1 MGTNII
7 AIYDRIE
14 RLDNLESRLATI
26 EKLLK
31 KLMILVK
38 GEILEM
44 AALDDAITALQ
55 AEVANDTTVIQ
66 SADTLI
72 NGIAAQI
79 TAAVNA
85 ALAAG
90 ATPAQ
95 LTALSTL
102 TSTLV
107 ANDTSL
113 ANAVAANTPTAP
125 VPVSPAAQ
133 LKKS

>member
-1 MGTNII
+1 
-7 AIYDRIE
+7 
-14 RLDNLESRLATI
+14 
-26 EKLLK
+26 
-31 KLMILVK
+31 
-38 GEILEM
+38 M

-113 ANAVAANTPTAP
+113 ANAVAANTPVPP

>member
-113 ANAVAANTPTAP
+113 ANAVAANTPS
-125 VPVSPAAQ
+125 VSPAAQ